1 MISFIHKI
9 AVDVKDLPPRETLV
23 IFPTQRACREFRM
36 ELAKLKSGV
45 DWMPTVL
52 PIRDL
57 LSKLE
62 APSVADD
69 LTLLLELWDVYRN
82 LFGEEEFESFMA
94 YGQQII
100 DDFNEIDRQNIDAAH
115 LFEEI
120 KDLKV
125 LESRFAPGDE
135 EYEFVKSFWSEFL
148 RTPLTPLQD
157 SFLGYWKQLPL
168 LYSNFREAL
177 KSKGIAYEGM
187 SWRVVAD
194 TMSEQPF
201 FKKWKKIVFAGFYA
215 LNTTEE
221 RIFEWLD
228 SRKQLILFRDAD
240 ALYADNSLH
249 EAGMFFRRGKMAD
262 EKIGWKENHLSVPK
276 KSYIVKGCN
285 GRFSIARELV
295 VTLLDDLKEEAAGGL
310 KQSRIVVLA
319 DESLLYPFLHHCQ
332 LAGLSINASMGFP
345 LKHHPLFHLLQ
356 TIKTCNRYSSA
367 ELSESIMLRHL
378 KDFCEEP
385 LLRRV
390 YSPEQLGETSREDT
404 TISLSSYDAGLIKL
418 LFPQDKEISIVKS
431 GLYRFLHSIPFE
443 KDEWMYEVHLHA
455 LHAVE
460 AAFEILSLHEDQISL
475 TVWWQLFLEHLQ
487 VQRIPFLSDRENGI
501 PVVGFLE
508 TRILDYDTVYIA
520 PLNEGTLPGDAI
532 SKSLI
537 PYSLRKAYHLP
548 CKEEQDAV
556 TAYHFYRLLQRA
568 EHIRFLYNTDLNA
581 TGGGERS
588 RYLFQIDQ
596 DILRYY
602 PPETLIYQQQEAT
615 VKPND
620 AIPIIIEKT
629 ENVLQLLKKKFCGP
643 SDETNLFKG
652 LSASALNTYISCPLR
667 FYLDQIAGIR
677 PDDEQEGLS
686 SGHFG
691 NVLHKSMELA
701 YEEKGVIKP
710 DYIKELP
717 GKIPALV
724 EQAIREAY
732 GKPVN
737 TGHDFL
743 MKGVLTELVKRII
756 EFDLDN
762 SPFEII
768 GLEEKLTSAIELPG
782 AGVVLLKGIIDRL
795 DIFKGELR
803 ILDYKTGRDVVK
815 EAEDI
820 QLLFTDPVYK
830 LNLQLLLYVMLT
842 RDYYPDME
850 FPVKAGIFKM
860 RQFDEGITW
869 LQEELPV
876 TDDQIQEFREGLIV
890 LVTEMFNPDKP
901 FIQTTEPERC
911 RFCDYKGLCGRLSS

>member
-9 AVDVKDLPPRETLV
+9 AADVQHLPPRETLV

-57 LSKLE
+57 LSKLD
-62 APSVADD
+62 APAVADD

-94 YGQQII
+94 FGQQII
-100 DDFNEIDRQNIDAAH
+100 DDFNEIDRQQIDATH

-125 LESRFAPGDE
+125 LESRFAPGEE

-168 LYSNFREAL
+168 LYNNFRKVL
-177 KSKGIAYEGM
+177 QQKSMAYEGM
-187 SWRVVAD
+187 AWRVVAD
-194 TMSEQPF
+194 TVAEQPY

-221 RIFEWLD
+221 KLFELLD
-228 SRKQLILFRDAD
+228 ARKQLVLFRDAD
-240 ALYADNSLH
+240 SLYADNSLH
-249 EAGMFFRRGKMAD
+249 EAGMFFRRGRMAD
-262 EKIGWKENHLSVPK
+262 DHIGWKENYLSVPK
-276 KSYIVKGCN
+276 KSYIVRGCN
-285 GRFSIARELV
+285 GRFSIARELA
-295 VTLLDDLKEEAAGGL
+295 VTLLDDLKSEAAGGE

-332 LAGLSINASMGFP
+332 LAGISVNASMGFP

-356 TIKTCNRYSSA
+356 TMKTCNRYSSA
-367 ELSESIMLRHL
+367 ELTETIMLRHL
-378 KDFCEEP
+378 QDFCEEP
-385 LLRRV
+385 SLGRLFT
-390 YSPEQLGETSREDT
+390 PEQLGKISKEDLS
-404 TISLSSYDAGLIKL
+404 ISISSFDSQLVSL
-418 LFPQDKEISIVKS
+418 LFPQEKSIKDVKS
-431 GLYRFLHSIPFE
+431 RIYRFLHAIPFDKE
-443 KDEWMYEVHLHA
+443 EWMYEVHLHA
-455 LHAVE
+455 LNAIE

-508 TRILDYDTVYIA
+508 TRILDYQTVYIA

-602 PPETLIYQQQEAT
+602 PPETLVYQQQEAS
-615 VKPND
+615 VKQTEST
-620 AIPIIIEKT
+620 PIIIQKSEKII
-629 ENVLQLLKKKFCGP
+629 ELLKKKFCGP
-643 SDETNLFKG
+643 SDESNLFKG
-652 LSASALNTYISCPLR
+652 LSASAISSYISCSLR
-667 FYLDQIAGIR
+667 FYLDQLAGIR
-677 PDDEQEGLS
+677 PENEQEGLS
-686 SGHFG
+686 AGHFG

-701 YEEKGVIKP
+701 YASKGQIQAE
-710 DYIKELP
+710 YIRELP
-717 GKIPALV
+717 DRIPELV
-724 EQAIREAY
+724 IQAIREAY

-743 MKGVLTELVKRII
+743 MKGVLTELVKRIVD
-756 EFDLDN
+756 FDLDH

-782 AGVVLLKGIIDRL
+782 TGLVLLKGIIDRL
-795 DIFKGELR
+795 DICNNELR
-803 ILDYKTGRDVVK
+803 ILDYKTGSDVVK
-815 EAEDI
+815 DTDDL

-830 LNLQLLLYVMLT
+830 LNLQLFLYVMLT

-850 FPVKAGIFKM
+850 FPIKAGIFKM
-860 RQFDEGITW
+860 RQFDEGIIW
-869 LQEELPV
+869 LQDEIPV
-876 TDDQIQEFREGLIV
+876 TDDQIQEFRDGLTALIAGI
-890 LVTEMFNPDKP
+890 FNPQEP
-901 FIQTTEPERC
+901 FVQTTEPERC
-911 RFCDYKGLCGRLSS
+911 RFCDYKGLCGRLNS